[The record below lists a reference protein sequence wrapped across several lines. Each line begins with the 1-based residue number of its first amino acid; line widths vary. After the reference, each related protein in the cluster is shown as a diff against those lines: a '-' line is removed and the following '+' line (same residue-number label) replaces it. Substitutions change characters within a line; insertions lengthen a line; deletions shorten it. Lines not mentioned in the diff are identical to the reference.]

1 MDGKPVHQPVQR
13 RRLRLDIEVRHSE
26 AGAMQPGDQ
35 APADLPDGLIALIQ
49 NLSGPSIS
57 RYLSDKRDG
66 DLHLQASFR
75 IARKEFLDDGE
86 NDRAQFVSETSAWWP
101 LVLHEGGVV
110 LARGYPALR
119 V

>member
-1 MDGKPVHQPVQR
+1 MDGESAHQPVQR
-13 RRLRLDIEVRHSE
+13 RRLRLDIEVRRSE
-26 AGAMQPGDQ
+26 SGTMQPGDQ
-35 APADLPDGLIALIQ
+35 APADLPNGLIALIQ

-57 RYLSDKRDG
+57 RCLSDKRDG

-86 NDRAQFVSETSAWWP
+86 NDRARFVSETSAWWP